1 MPTKDPYEEVLGAY
15 KAALTS
21 NYDKFITIKDSNT
34 PLIGKLCGSKKNLEN
49 AYDRLSSLPDEVKH
63 LFLAWADS
71 KLGTIVNPLSLEVNH
86 RKGTSKGERDSK
98 EFINNVTER
107 EIRRNIVEGILGKT
121 GALLAYMSSH
131 DGFDPEVTKLGKQA
145 YQEMLRHTADTLTN
159 EGISVERVSI
169 EGILPNLGVV
179 PEVIG
184 DNELTKVMSP
194 IEEAMPNIGKISAND
209 LPAAAKALAD
219 ALFDKANTVANDVK
233 AKYSEVVKELP
244 SNTWSTTTKVAVG
257 IAATGILGLIGYGLY
272 KIISDDDTTIVIS
285 EEK

>member
-15 KAALTS
+15 KAALES

-34 PLIGKLCGSKKNLEN
+34 PLIGKLCGSKKNLES
-49 AYDRLSSLPDEVKH
+49 AYDRLSTLPDEVKH

-71 KLGTIVNPLSLEVNH
+71 RLGTMVNPLSLEVSH
-86 RKGTSKGERDSK
+86 RKGTSKGDKDSK

-107 EIRRNIVEGILGKT
+107 EIRRNIVEAILGKT

-145 YQEMLRHTADTLTN
+145 YQEMLKRTADTLTN

-194 IEEAMPNIGKISAND
+194 IEDAIPNIGKISASD
-209 LPAAAKALAD
+209 VPGAAKALAD
-219 ALFDKANTVANDVK
+219 ALLDKANTVANDVK

-244 SNTWSTTTKVAVG
+244 SNTWSTSTKVAVG
-257 IAATGILGLIGYGLY
+257 VVATGILGLIGYGLY
-272 KIISDDDTTIVIS
+272 RLLSDDDTTIVIS

>member
-15 KAALTS
+15 KAALES

-49 AYDRLSSLPDEVKH
+49 TYDRLSSLPDEVKH

-71 KLGTIVNPLSLEVNH
+71 KLGTIVNPLSLEVSH
-86 RKGTSKGERDSK
+86 RKGTSKGDKDSK

-107 EIRRNIVEGILGKT
+107 EIRRNIVEAILGKT

-145 YQEMLRHTADTLTN
+145 YQEMLKHTADTLTN

-169 EGILPNLGVV
+169 ESILPNLGVV

-184 DNELTKVMSP
+184 DNELSKVISP
-194 IEEAMPNIGKISAND
+194 IEDAIPNIGKISAGD
-209 LPAAAKALAD
+209 VTGAAKALAD
-219 ALFDKANTVANDVK
+219 ALLDKANTVANDVK
-233 AKYSEVVKELP
+233 ARYSEVVKELP
-244 SNTWSTTTKVAVG
+244 SNTWSTSTKVAVSV
-257 IAATGILGLIGYGLY
+257 AATGILGLIGYGLY
-272 KIISDDDTTIVIS
+272 KLLSDDDTTIVIS
-285 EEK
+285 EEE

>member
-15 KAALTS
+15 KAALES

-71 KLGTIVNPLSLEVNH
+71 KLGTIVNPLSLEVSH
-86 RKGTSKGERDSK
+86 RKGTSKGDKDSK

-107 EIRRNIVEGILGKT
+107 EIRRNIVEAILGKT

-145 YQEMLRHTADTLTN
+145 YQKMLKHTADTLTN

-184 DNELTKVMSP
+184 DNELTKAMSP
-194 IEEAMPNIGKISAND
+194 IEDAIPNIGKISASD
-209 LPAAAKALAD
+209 VPGAAKALAD
-219 ALFDKANTVANDVK
+219 ALLDKANTVANDVK

-244 SNTWSTTTKVAVG
+244 SSTWSTSTKVAVG
-257 IAATGILGLIGYGLY
+257 VVATGILGLIGYGLY
-272 KIISDDDTTIVIS
+272 RLLSDDDTTIVIS

>member
-15 KAALTS
+15 KAALES

-49 AYDRLSSLPDEVKH
+49 TYDRLSSLPDEVKH
-63 LFLAWADS
+63 LFLAWAES
-71 KLGTIVNPLSLEVNH
+71 KLGTIVNPLSLEVSH

-98 EFINNVTER
+98 EFISNVTER
-107 EIRRNIVEGILGKT
+107 EIRRNIVEAILGKT

-145 YQEMLRHTADTLTN
+145 YQEMLKHTADTLEN

-169 EGILPNLGVV
+169 ESILPNLGVV

-184 DNELTKVMSP
+184 DNELTKTMSP
-194 IEEAMPNIGKISAND
+194 IEDAIPNIGKISASD
-209 LPAAAKALAD
+209 VPAAAKALAD
-219 ALFDKANTVANDVK
+219 ALLDKANSVANDVK
-233 AKYSEVVKELP
+233 ARYNEVVKELP
-244 SNTWSTTTKVAVG
+244 SNTWSTSTKVAVSVV
-257 IAATGILGLIGYGLY
+257 ATGILGLIGYGLY
-272 KIISDDDTTIVIS
+272 RLLSDDDTTIVIS

>member
-15 KAALTS
+15 KAALES

-49 AYDRLSSLPDEVKH
+49 TYDRLSSLPDEVKH

-71 KLGTIVNPLSLEVNH
+71 RLGTVVNPLSLEVSH
-86 RKGTSKGERDSK
+86 RKGTSKGEKDSK

-107 EIRRNIVEGILGKT
+107 EIRRNIVEAILGKT

-131 DGFDPEVTKLGKQA
+131 DGFDPEITKLGKQA
-145 YQEMLRHTADTLTN
+145 YQEMLKHTADTLSN
-159 EGISVERVSI
+159 EGISIERISI

-184 DNELTKVMSP
+184 DNELSKVMSP
-194 IEEAMPNIGKISAND
+194 IEDAMPNIGKISAND

-219 ALFDKANTVANDVK
+219 ALLDKANTVANDVK
-233 AKYSEVVKELP
+233 SKYNEVVKELP
-244 SNTWSTTTKVAVG
+244 SNTWSTSTKVAVG
-257 IAATGILGLIGYGLY
+257 VAATGILGLIGYGLY
-272 KIISDDDTTIVIS
+272 KLISDDDTTIVIS